1 MKRLACPTSV
11 VAVVLLA
18 LVVVIAGC
26 RSYHIEATVV
36 NHSGG
41 AVTLVEV
48 DYPSASFG
56 ANNLAA
62 DAVLHYRFQTRGDG
76 PLTVQYTPS
85 GRPQVQ
91 VSGPTLYERQEGKLE
106 IVLLPAGKVEFHPA
120 LAPQH

>member
-1 MKRLACPTSV
+1 MKRLARPTAV
-11 VAVVLLA
+11 FAVVLLA
-18 LVVVIAGC
+18 LVVVVAGC

-56 ANNLAA
+56 ANNLAV

-76 PLTVQYTPS
+76 PVTVQYTPS
-85 GRPQVQ
+85 GRQQVQ
-91 VSGPTLYERQEGKLE
+91 ISGPTLYERQEGKLE
-106 IVLLPAGKVEFHPA
+106 IVLLPAGKAEFNAA
-120 LAPQH
+120 LTPQH